1 MRSIDELDL
10 LEALHEGQF
19 EQPLWS
25 TFLERLRR
33 RAQADYASLLIRRAQ
48 APFNELVELFS
59 RAPGEHA
66 GLRFETLYLLDPPRY
81 HALRPERVYD
91 LRELREAATPP
102 ARPEIP
108 ALGEFQHAQLM
119 RVTEPGG
126 CTAWVVVARRA
137 RPFGAAEGALLSAL
151 ARHLSLAIRAFVA
164 VERERYRSEVAQH
177 ALHRLNF
184 GWMSLA
190 ADGQLIDYDA
200 NAERMLQRSQVLRRT
215 ARGRLML
222 ASPEADRALGKALR
236 GFEENPQARP
246 QAIHLSDE
254 PWIDMLVLS
263 TTAAD
268 RSMPANR
275 ARAPMTIIY
284 IHGDEQTS
292 THRVEQIVDLFGLSR
307 NEARL
312 ALALSR
318 GRSIADAAAEIG
330 ISLETAR
337 SYSKNIYAKT
347 GTRRQADLVRLILI
361 SVITLA

>member
-1 MRSIDELDL
+1 MV
-10 LEALHEGQF
+10 EALHEGQF

-33 RAQADYASLLIRRAQ
+33 RAQADYASLLIRRAE
-48 APFNELVELFS
+48 APFNELIELFA
-59 RAPGEHA
+59 RAPGDP
-66 GLRFETLYLLDPPRY
+66 GRLRFETIYLLDPQRY
-81 HALRPERVYD
+81 HALRPGRVYD
-91 LRELREAATPP
+91 LQDLREPP
-102 ARPEIP
+102 AAPQNAGNPE
-108 ALGEFQHAQLM
+108 LGEFQHAQLM
-119 RVTEPGG
+119 RVAEPGG
-126 CTAWVVVARRA
+126 CTAWVVIARRA
-137 RPFGAAEGALLSAL
+137 RPFGAAEGALLSSL
-151 ARHLSLAIRAFVA
+151 ARHIGLAVRAFVA

-190 ADGQLIDYDA
+190 ADGQLIDFDV

-215 ARGRLML
+215 SRGRLML

-236 GFEENPQARP
+236 TFEANPLARP

-254 PWIDMLVLS
+254 PWIDILVLS
-263 TTAAD
+263 TAD
-268 RSMPANR
+268 RAMPANR
-275 ARAPMTIIY
+275 TRAPMTIIY

-318 GRSIADAAAEIG
+318 GRSIAEAAEEIG

-337 SYSKNIYAKT
+337 SYSKNVYAKT